1 MIHTCP
7 RCELRF
13 ASDTELTDH
22 LKIDHH
28 ADPEEFDRL
37 HYKPKPVRPTGR
49 RYLLLANRTLE
60 EPWLLPRVARRRRRA
75 ARTSTS
81 SWRPRPSRSAA
92 TGPTTRVSASRRTA
106 SVTSSTSSTR
116 PASRPR
122 GRSATPDPL
131 RAVTHAIEHQPA
143 DEILVA
149 TLPLG
154 ASRWLDV
161 DLPATLHRRFSVPVT
176 TLTDQLT
183 TAATH
188 TFTSGRSCSIFAG
201 PMPRTSARSSTD
213 RNGPCCSRWSMIAC
227 ASAGPMPGSASR
239 SAALGAVEIDRPV
252 EDVEPPDDEPTMA
265 GAPRPLGARTPA
277 RRR

>member
-37 HYKPKPVRPTGR
+37 HYKPKPVRPHGK

-60 EPWLLPRVARRRRRA
+60 EPWLLPRLLGLAEGGAHFHVVVSPTPTESGGD
-75 ARTSTS
+75 RTDDK
-81 SWRPRPSRSAA
+81 
-92 TGPTTRVSASRRTA
+92 GLGLASYRLRYIVDKLHEA
-106 SVTSSTSSTR
+106 GIEAEGEVGN
-116 PASRPR
+116 A
-122 GRSATPDPL
+122 DPL
-131 RAVTHAIEHQPA
+131 RAVTRAIEHQPA

-149 TLPLG
+149 TLARG

-176 TLTDQLT
+176 TLT
-183 TAATH
+183 
-188 TFTSGRSCSIFAG
+188 G
-201 PMPRTSARSSTD
+201 PSS
-213 RNGPCCSRWSMIAC
+213 
-227 ASAGPMPGSASR
+227 
-239 SAALGAVEIDRPV
+239 
-252 EDVEPPDDEPTMA
+252 
-265 GAPRPLGARTPA
+265 
-277 RRR
+277 